1 MKALKSVSKKILSS
15 VAITATLL
23 GTVDAL
29 AATRLTMAGQFNED
43 HIATKAQ
50 RTFAER
56 VATETDG
63 RVKIRLFPA
72 NQLGDYTQ
80 VYDELRI
87 GTIDMALISV
97 PSQFDKRLEL
107 GYLHYIAKDYE
118 DIRKNYTSGSF
129 VYNKMNELHNEQGVK
144 FMGFHVDGFG
154 GLGLTKI
161 PGDIENVKSPKNDVL
176 VRVPPMD
183 IFKLA
188 ADDQGFRTVSIPWAD
203 LYTAMQTGVADGWSG
218 GTSSLNY
225 QQFRDIIKYYVVN
238 NNFIEHTGWL
248 MSEKSLS
255 KVSAKDAAIIEKIAN
270 ELAAISIDESQA
282 NDEKGLK
289 DLEQAG
295 VKIIR
300 LNTSELQNWAD
311 NARAETWPK
320 LQSVLGSELISEL
333 EKEFS
338 NK

>member
-1 MKALKSVSKKILSS
+1 MKKLKLLSKHILSS

-23 GTVDAL
+23 AAFETS

-50 RTFAER
+50 RVFADQ
-56 VATETDG
+56 VAKETDG
-63 RVKIRLFPA
+63 RVEVRVFAA

-87 GTIDMALISV
+87 GTIDMALISI

-107 GYLHYIAKDYE
+107 GYVHYIAKDYE
-118 DIRKNYTSGSF
+118 DIRKNYSPGSF
-129 VYNKMNELHNEQGVK
+129 VYTKMEELHKEQGVK

-154 GLGLTKI
+154 GLGLTTL
-161 PGDIENVKSPKNDVL
+161 PESVEDIKSPKKGVL
-176 VRVPPMD
+176 VRGPPMD

-203 LYTAMQTGVADGWSG
+203 LYTAMQTGVADGWAG

-225 QQFRDIIKYYVVN
+225 QQFRDVIKYYVVN

-248 MSEKSLS
+248 LSEKALK
-255 KVSAKDAAIIEKIAN
+255 KVSAEDAVIIERLAN
-270 ELAAISIDESQA
+270 ELAANSIVESQK
-282 NDEKGLK
+282 NDEEGLAL
-289 DLEQAG
+289 LEKAG
-295 VKIIR
+295 VKVIR
-300 LNTSELQNWAD
+300 LNDTQLQSWAD
-311 NARAETWPK
+311 TARSETWPK
-320 LQSVLGSELISEL
+320 LTSVLGEKLIKEL
-333 EKEFS
+333 EKEFM
-338 NK
+338 K

>member
-1 MKALKSVSKKILSS
+1 MSKLKTLSKYIISS
-15 VAITATLL
+15 VAITSVLVGAMT
-23 GTVDAL
+23 AS

-50 RTFAER
+50 RVFAKR
-56 VATETDG
+56 VKDETQG
-63 RVKIRLFPA
+63 RVEIRVFAA

-118 DIRKNYTSGSF
+118 DIRKNYSPGSF
-129 VYNKMNELHNEQGVK
+129 VYRKMNELHQEQGVK

-154 GLGLTKI
+154 GLGLTKL
-161 PGDIENVKSPKNDVL
+161 PEHVEDINSPKNGVL

-203 LYTAMQTGVADGWSG
+203 LYTAMQTGVADGWAG

-225 QQFRDIIKYYVVN
+225 QQFRDVIKYYIVN
-238 NNFIEHTGWL
+238 NNFIEHAGWL
-248 MSEKSLS
+248 MSEKSLT
-255 KVSAKDAAIIEKIAN
+255 KVSTEDAAIIERLAN
-270 ELAAISIDESQA
+270 ELAATSIVESQQ
-282 NDEKGLK
+282 NDENGLK
-289 DLEQAG
+289 QLEQAG
-295 VKIIR
+295 VQVIR
-300 LNTSELQNWAD
+300 LNDDQLQAWAD
-311 NARAETWPK
+311 NARIKTWPK
-320 LQSVLGSELISEL
+320 LTSVLGEELITEL
-333 EKEFS
+333 EQEFI
-338 NK
+338 K